1 MAFALGVVA
10 CMFLPVL
17 HLGAQTPLFCRSLAI
32 RYAAWKTKAS
42 GCEFAIACAFVVAA
56 LAFSLT
62 VAPEL
67 WSIAAPLGSS
77 VLASVI
83 GF

>member
-1 MAFALGVVA
+1 MHAFTRFAPWGSI
-10 CMFLPVL
+10 P
-17 HLGAQTPLFCRSLAI
+17 RSLAI

-67 WSIAAPLGSS
+67 WSIAAPLGSL
-77 VLASVI
+77 VLASVV
-83 GF
+83 GLV